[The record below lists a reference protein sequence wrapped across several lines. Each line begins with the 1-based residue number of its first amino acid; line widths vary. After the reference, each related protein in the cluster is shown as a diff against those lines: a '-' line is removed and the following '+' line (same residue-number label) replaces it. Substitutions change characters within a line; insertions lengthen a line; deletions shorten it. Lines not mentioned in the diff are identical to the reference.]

1 MHRVVTASLLAG
13 ISLVP
18 QAYAKDQ
25 ETTTDS
31 SDIEV
36 IQIKGSRLDKAATAT
51 GLPLTLRETPQSVS
65 IIDQEFIQSFSLN
78 NIAEIMTLSP
88 GIYAQQAETN
98 RYFFNARGNPITNF
112 QFDGVPVNYSSF
124 FNDAVTD
131 TIIFDRVE
139 IVRGAT
145 GLLTGA
151 GEPSAAINLIRKRP
165 KAYPS
170 GYLSAKLGS
179 WNSYRVEGD
188 GSFDLD
194 QDGKYQARIAAAY
207 EDKESYVNLS
217 EEQNLQLYAVF
228 SAALSDQTKL
238 LIGADHSK
246 RDPRG
251 STWGGLPLFYA
262 DGSLADDLST
272 SSTTAASWSR
282 WEREGTNVFASV
294 EHSFDSD
301 WDLRIDLEHREDEMD
316 GHLLYLSGYPDKTT
330 GLGMGALPMI
340 YQSWRDQDAARLF
353 VSGPFE
359 LFGRSHRLTAGLL
372 YSKQEVDADSY
383 YSSDTLQVGNFFE
396 WDGSIKEPSYT
407 QTPQRSESTETQQ
420 GAYLASQLS
429 LHDDV
434 TLILGA
440 RLSKYEMEV
449 NQDNKD
455 YKHDDVFTPYAG
467 LVYKLND
474 TLSLYA
480 SYTEIFQ
487 PQNAKDVNNQYL
499 DPVTGNNIELGAK
512 GDFFNEA
519 LTASLAVFKV
529 QKDNVAEAD
538 PGQPPLPDGSFPQR
552 AVKGTNNKGFELE
565 LSGHPSDDLDVFF
578 SYTYSESEKADGS
591 HFGTHLP
598 KHLLRISSLY
608 HFDGALSDLTLGG
621 NISWQSKTYKDQVGP
636 NKASSR
642 QDSYF
647 LANLMASYQIQ
658 DNLVA
663 RLNVRNLFDK
673 KYYSSIDFYNQGFFG
688 EPRSLELSINYTW

>member
-1 MHRVVTASLLAG
+1 M
-13 ISLVP
+13 
-18 QAYAKDQ
+18 
-25 ETTTDS
+25 
-31 SDIEV
+31 
-36 IQIKGSRLDKAATAT
+36 
-51 GLPLTLRETPQSVS
+51 
-65 IIDQEFIQSFSLN
+65 
-78 NIAEIMTLSP
+78 
-88 GIYAQQAETN
+88 
-98 RYFFNARGNPITNF
+98 
-112 QFDGVPVNYSSF
+112 
-124 FNDAVTD
+124 
-131 TIIFDRVE
+131 
-139 IVRGAT
+139 
-145 GLLTGA
+145 
-151 GEPSAAINLIRKRP
+151 
-165 KAYPS
+165 
-170 GYLSAKLGS
+170 
-179 WNSYRVEGD
+179 
-188 GSFDLD
+188 
-194 QDGKYQARIAAAY
+194 
-207 EDKESYVNLS
+207 
-217 EEQNLQLYAVF
+217 F

-246 RDPRG
+246 RDPKG

-396 WDGSIKEPSYT
+396 WDGSINEPTYT

-499 DPVTGNNIELGAK
+499 DPVTGDNIELGAK

-591 HFGTHLP
+591 PFGTHLP